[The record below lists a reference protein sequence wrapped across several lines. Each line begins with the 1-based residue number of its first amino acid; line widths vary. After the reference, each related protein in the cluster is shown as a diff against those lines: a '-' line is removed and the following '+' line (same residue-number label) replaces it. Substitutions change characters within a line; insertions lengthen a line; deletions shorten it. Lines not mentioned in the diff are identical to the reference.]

1 MEKGLKVLMISS
13 DRKILEEGSA
23 VSERMKEYGALVEE
37 LHIVLLSD
45 ARHGLKDK
53 QLPNNVWVYT
63 TNSSINFLR
72 PIDACRLG
80 KRIVF
85 NSKFV
90 RGKSVITVQDP
101 FECGW
106 VGMRIKKKWRI
117 PLEVQLH
124 TDPFSPY
131 FSGFSN
137 SIRKTIARKVLRNA
151 DSVRA
156 VTENLKSRVSSL
168 TEARIKVLP
177 IYVDRKRIEQAGASF
192 DLHTHYPWHPWRFI
206 MLSVSRLAPEKNL
219 ELALAVLALVR
230 KRFPDTGLVIVGSGP
245 EEKVLKL
252 KVKSLKLEGAV
263 EFVGWQDGLSSFY
276 KTADAFIQ
284 TSLFEGYGL
293 SLVEAGLSGLPV
305 VTTSVGIALELEHNR
320 DAYIYPPSY
329 PELLAQGVTDLIE
342 NSQKRENLRTNL
354 KHTLE
359 HKLLSKADY
368 MAKIKENWE
377 KTAVMIN
384 R

>member
-1 MEKGLKVLMISS
+1 MISS

-168 TEARIKVLP
+168 TEAQIKVLP

>member
-177 IYVDRKRIEQAGASF
+177 IYVDRKGIEQAGASF

-329 PELLAQGVTDLIE
+329 PELLAQGITDLIE

>member
-168 TEARIKVLP
+168 TEAQIKVLP